1 MSCIG
6 TKGEWSYPVGRV
18 EEAYLLVDTP
28 SENVQAVPD
37 EVAGVA
43 LPYFRHVLVVD
54 LPSFQ
59 AVAVD
64 LEHSLFG
71 HSRVVSTVD
80 QQFSLMDDCRMPPSL
95 AGIAGTPWPLCPLQL
110 LELRALLNALHG
122 FEFNKVNKKNNT
134 PSHLTLLLLIGQSLI
149 NHI

>member
-28 SENVQAVPD
+28 SENVQAVLD
-37 EVAGVA
+37 QVAGVA
-43 LPYFRHVLVVD
+43 LSDFRHVLVID

-71 HSRVVSTVD
+71 GSRVVSAVD
-80 QQFSLMDDCRMPPSL
+80 EQFCLMDDCGMAPPLTGVTGASRAL
-95 AGIAGTPWPLCPLQL
+95 RPLQL

-122 FEFNKVNKKNNT
+122 FEFNKVKYKGEHSFPPNRV
-134 PSHLTLLLLIGQSLI
+134 PSD
-149 NHI
+149 